1 MVYTNSH
8 LEDWIENLYKR
19 INITTPEQINFEL
32 IAELLGI
39 RVYFKPSPSFSFK
52 YNDVYTISLDS
63 RKIRCEQWDDF
74 AHELCHLFRHEGDKK
89 TMPKFWSDYQE
100 GQANY
105 FSYHFCIPTF
115 MLHGMKIPHN
125 QFFDTRFIAKT
136 FKVSEPFA
144 KVRLNMYFSKTRL
157 II

>member
-74 AHELCHLFRHEGDKK
+74 AHELCHLFRH
-89 TMPKFWSDYQE
+89 
-100 GQANY
+100 
-105 FSYHFCIPTF
+105 
-115 MLHGMKIPHN
+115 
-125 QFFDTRFIAKT
+125 
-136 FKVSEPFA
+136 
-144 KVRLNMYFSKTRL
+144 
-157 II
+157 